1 MKPAQG
7 SVSALKDNNCAFLS
21 GAKCLTLVSQAH
33 FPAANRA
40 SSAELSSQG
49 GGRRLSPSH
58 SALAHPQRSGLTE
71 SMDFPSTSQRS
82 ALPLAP
88 RSQRGFCPWHMEP

>member
-7 SVSALKDNNCAFLS
+7 LVSALKDNNCAFLS

-58 SALAHPQRSGLTE
+58 AALARPQRSGLTE
-71 SMDFPSTSQRS
+71 STDFPSASQRS

-88 RSQRGFCPWHMEP
+88 QSQRGFCPWDMEP